1 MKPFIRLLKEAGE
14 DERVVSIRMTLY
26 RVAKNSQIVEAL
38 IDAAENGKEV
48 VVLVELR
55 ARFDEEN
62 NIEWS
67 RRLEDAGCRIIYGID
82 HIKVHSKL
90 CQITY
95 KKDGEIRHITQIGTG
110 NYNEKTAKLYTDLS
124 VMTANEKIGEESAEV
139 FHALCLEQLVEKTK
153 YLLVAPKCLQSKI
166 IVMIDEEIAKA
177 KAGKP
182 AYVGAKMNAL
192 TDKVIIDKLVE
203 ASKAGVKI
211 ELIIRGICCLIPGVE
226 GYTENI
232 RVISIVGR
240 YLEHSR
246 IYLFGADEEDAKVY
260 IASADFMT
268 RNTTKRV
275 EVAAPIWDKA
285 IKERIMAMFHL
296 MLKDNVKARELGSD
310 GNYSRVTDSDVKLNS
325 QEYFFAMSYQQAENT
340 EK

>member
-1 MKPFIRLLKEAGE
+1 
-14 DERVVSIRMTLY
+14 
-26 RVAKNSQIVEAL
+26 
-38 IDAAENGKEV
+38 
-48 VVLVELR
+48 
-55 ARFDEEN
+55 
-62 NIEWS
+62 
-67 RRLEDAGCRIIYGID
+67 
-82 HIKVHSKL
+82 
-90 CQITY
+90 
-95 KKDGEIRHITQIGTG
+95 
-110 NYNEKTAKLYTDLS
+110 
-124 VMTANEKIGEESAEV
+124 
-139 FHALCLEQLVEKTK
+139 
-153 YLLVAPKCLQSKI
+153 
-166 IVMIDEEIAKA
+166 
-177 KAGKP
+177 
-182 AYVGAKMNAL
+182 
-192 TDKVIIDKLVE
+192 
-203 ASKAGVKI
+203 
-211 ELIIRGICCLIPGVE
+211 
-226 GYTENI
+226 
-232 RVISIVGR
+232 VISIVGR

>member
-1 MKPFIRLLKEAGE
+1 M
-14 DERVVSIRMTLY
+14 
-26 RVAKNSQIVEAL
+26 
-38 IDAAENGKEV
+38 
-48 VVLVELR
+48 
-55 ARFDEEN
+55 
-62 NIEWS
+62 
-67 RRLEDAGCRIIYGID
+67 
-82 HIKVHSKL
+82 HSKL
-90 CQITY
+90 CLITRKNGGQVEY
-95 KKDGEIRHITQIGTG
+95 ITQIGTG
-110 NYNEKTAKLYTDLS
+110 NYNEKTSRLYTDLS
-124 VMTANEKIGEESAEV
+124 LMTANVEIGLEASNVFQALSKGEV
-139 FHALCLEQLVEKTK
+139 VEHSEH
-153 YLLVAPKCLQSKI
+153 LLVAPKCLQNK
-166 IVMIDEEIAKA
+166 VLAMLDEEIAHA
-177 KAGKP
+177 RNGEEAYAGFKL
-182 AYVGAKMNAL
+182 NSL
-192 TDKVIIDKLVE
+192 TDKKIIDKLIE
-203 ASKAGVKI
+203 ASEAGVKI
-211 ELIIRGICCLIPGVE
+211 DMVVRGICCLIPGVE

>member
-1 MKPFIRLLKEAGE
+1 M
-14 DERVVSIRMTLY
+14 
-26 RVAKNSQIVEAL
+26 
-38 IDAAENGKEV
+38 
-48 VVLVELR
+48 
-55 ARFDEEN
+55 
-62 NIEWS
+62 
-67 RRLEDAGCRIIYGID
+67 
-82 HIKVHSKL
+82 
-90 CQITY
+90 
-95 KKDGEIRHITQIGTG
+95 
-110 NYNEKTAKLYTDLS
+110 
-124 VMTANEKIGEESAEV
+124 
-139 FHALCLEQLVEKTK
+139 
-153 YLLVAPKCLQSKI
+153 
-166 IVMIDEEIAKA
+166 
-177 KAGKP
+177 
-182 AYVGAKMNAL
+182 
-192 TDKVIIDKLVE
+192 
-203 ASKAGVKI
+203 
-211 ELIIRGICCLIPGVE
+211 E

-268 RNTTKRV
+268 RNSTKRV

-296 MLKDNVKARELGSD
+296 MLKDNVKARGLGSD